1 MGRGPKL
8 TRRLAGVVL
17 AAALAIHPVPC
28 AAQDVRPSVEE
39 VAVDGAPGQTTYRL
53 KLVLDPSAIS
63 TCYSIFGDGLAPM
76 TFPAAYQVSR
86 SVTRLLSIR

>member
-1 MGRGPKL
+1 M
-8 TRRLAGVVL
+8 AIY
-17 AAALAIHPVPC
+17 LAIHPVPC
-28 AAQDVRPSVEE
+28 AAQDVRARVEQM
-39 VAVDGAPGQTTYRL
+39 AVDGAPGQTTYRL

-86 SVTRLLSIR
+86 SVTRFCQRR

>member
-1 MGRGPKL
+1 M
-8 TRRLAGVVL
+8 ASF
-17 AAALAIHPVPC
+17 LAIYRTPC
-28 AAQDVRPSVEE
+28 AAQSVRPSVEQM
-39 VAVDGAPGQTTYRL
+39 AVDGAQGQTTYRL